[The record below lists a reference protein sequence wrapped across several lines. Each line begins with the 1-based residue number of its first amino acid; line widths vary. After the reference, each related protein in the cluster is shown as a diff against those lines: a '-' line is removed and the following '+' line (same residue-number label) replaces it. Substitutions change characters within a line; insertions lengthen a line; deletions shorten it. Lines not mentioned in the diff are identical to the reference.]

1 MGRTKPRCTRS
12 GSEYSV
18 GAVESG
24 GSLGCSDRAFRLGG
38 PHHGPAVRHVTF
50 DITAL
55 AAGTLDPSSGGM
67 HGAEVCTQFGLRV
80 VGKSQQGWTEV
91 LSG

>member
-1 MGRTKPRCTRS
+1 MGRTKPRCTRP

-55 AAGTLDPSSGGM
+55 AAGTLDPSSGACMGQKSA
-67 HGAEVCTQFGLRV
+67 HSLASGLR
-80 VGKSQQGWTEV
+80 GNPSKDGQKC
-91 LSG
+91 